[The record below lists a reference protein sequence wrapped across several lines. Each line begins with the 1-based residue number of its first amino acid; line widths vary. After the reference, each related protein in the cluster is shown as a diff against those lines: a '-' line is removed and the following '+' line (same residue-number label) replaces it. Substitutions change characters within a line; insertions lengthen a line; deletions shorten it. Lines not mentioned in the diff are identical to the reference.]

1 MWAAAVLQL
10 QPAECWA
17 GGGTVLQYSP
27 VRVRFWITF
36 RGRARGRGKGLP
48 RGSRW
53 RSLAWLTWLTWP
65 SKKKARS
72 FRSGGSFAQGRE
84 RYGNSHSHGHSH
96 PSAQGAVRCKQCL
109 FSAIIS
115 GAKPHSLTGHA
126 SHDTLRAFDTL
137 HRTRFTEHDRGRG
150 GEARGGEAVCRS
162 ELYLHRPRLK
172 TPRCPPRFL
181 SGTVRVHIFFLPK

>member
-1 MWAAAVLQL
+1 MKRAVAQFLGGRQAEASTTAESMVEPWNVGCCSAAAAARRVLG
-10 QPAECWA
+10 WWYS
-17 GGGTVLQYSP
+17 TFLQYSP

-53 RSLAWLTWLTWP
+53 RSLAWLTWP

-115 GAKPHSLTGHA
+115 DAKPHSLTGHA
-126 SHDTLRAFDTL
+126 SQDTLRHASPDTL
-137 HRTRFTEHDRGRG
+137 HFTR
-150 GEARGGEAVCRS
+150 
-162 ELYLHRPRLK
+162 
-172 TPRCPPRFL
+172 
-181 SGTVRVHIFFLPK
+181 